1 MCTRALTFLVP
12 FLSPVPLAH
21 SFPFDT
27 GDCVENESVYHILS
41 GKIIMKGLGYSDKD
55 LKFKQEKT
63 KKFKADKKT
72 KKTKDDKK

>member
-1 MCTRALTFLVP
+1 
-12 FLSPVPLAH
+12 
-21 SFPFDT
+21 
-27 GDCVENESVYHILS
+27 
-41 GKIIMKGLGYSDKD
+41 MKGLGYSDKD